1 MERKLTAGLKTKDLN
16 VREHI
21 AIQVLPIL
29 LATAADC
36 DDPKEI
42 CKEAVSIAETLIETL
57 NEDLR

>member
-1 MERKLTAGLKTKDLN
+1 
-16 VREHI
+16 
-21 AIQVLPIL
+21 VLPIL

-57 NEDLR
+57 NEDLC